1 MSDSNIEEKTTVL
14 AEPVAESHGME
25 LVDVEFKREPTGWV
39 LRIFVDKEGGVNLDD
54 CSLISREVGTVIE
67 VEELIEQH
75 YTLEVSSPGLTRRI
89 KKLADFDRFKG
100 KFIRLKCFEAI
111 DGSKNMNGKLLGIEG
126 DNVIIEKDGKE
137 FKVLYKNIAKANLEF
152 VQEG

>member
-1 MSDSNIEEKTTVL
+1 MSDSNIEEKATKL
-14 AEPVAESHGME
+14 AEPVVESHGME
-25 LVDVEFKREPTGWV
+25 LVDVEFRREPTGWV

-54 CSLISREVGTVIE
+54 CSLISREVGTIIE

-89 KKLADFDRFKG
+89 KKLEDFDRFKG
-100 KFIRLKCFEAI
+100 KFIKLKCYEAV
-111 DGSKNMNGKLLGIEG
+111 DGSKKMTGRLLGIDG
-126 DNVIIEKDGKE
+126 DNVILEKDAKE
-137 FKVLYKNIAKANLEF
+137 LKILYKNIAKANLEF

>member
-1 MSDSNIEEKTTVL
+1 MSDSNIEGKATIL
-14 AEPVAESHGME
+14 AEPVVESHGME

-54 CSLISREVGTVIE
+54 CSLVSREVGTVIE

-89 KKLADFDRFKG
+89 KKLDDFDRFKG

-126 DNVIIEKDGKE
+126 DNVILEKDGKE

>member
-1 MSDSNIEEKTTVL
+1 MSDSNIEEKATKL
-14 AEPVAESHGME
+14 AEPVVESHGME
-25 LVDVEFKREPTGWV
+25 LVDVEFRREPTGWV
-39 LRIFVDKEGGVNLDD
+39 LRIFVDKEGGVDLDD

-89 KKLADFDRFKG
+89 KKLEDFDRFKG
-100 KFIRLKCFEAI
+100 KFIKIKCYEAV
-111 DGSKNMNGKLLGIEG
+111 DGSKKMAGRLLGIDG
-126 DNVIIEKDGKE
+126 DNVILERDAKE
-137 FKVLYKNIAKANLEF
+137 VKIQYKNIAKANLEF

>member
-1 MSDSNIEEKTTVL
+1 MSNSNIEGKATAL
-14 AEPVAESHGME
+14 AEPVVDSHGME

-39 LRIFVDKEGGVNLDD
+39 LRIFIDKEGGVDLDD
-54 CSLISREVGTVIE
+54 CSLISRELGTVIE
-67 VEELIEQH
+67 VEEIIEQH

-89 KKLADFDRFKG
+89 KKLDDFDRFKG
-100 KFIRLKCFEAI
+100 KYVKLKCYEAI
-111 DGSKNMNGKLLGIEG
+111 EGSKNMTGKLLGVDG
-126 DNVIIEKDGKE
+126 DSVILEKDAKE

>member
-1 MSDSNIEEKTTVL
+1 MSDSNIEEKITAL
-14 AEPVAESHGME
+14 AEPVVESHGME

-39 LRIFVDKEGGVNLDD
+39 LRLFIDKEGGVNLDH

-89 KKLADFDRFKG
+89 KKLDDFDRFKG

-111 DGSKNMNGKLLGIEG
+111 DGSRNMNGKLLGIEG
-126 DNVIIEKDGKE
+126 DNVILEKDGKE

>member
-1 MSDSNIEEKTTVL
+1 MSDSNIEEKTTAL

-100 KFIRLKCFEAI
+100 KSIRLKCFEAI

-126 DNVIIEKDGKE
+126 DNVILEKDGKE

>member
-1 MSDSNIEEKTTVL
+1 MSGSNIEEKTTAL

-39 LRIFVDKEGGVNLDD
+39 LRLFVDKEGGVNLDD

-126 DNVIIEKDGKE
+126 DNVILEKDGKE